1 MTNNNLSL
9 TSSRIWSNRDEDWDQ
24 NQRRQLTRS
33 RPINNQQGE
42 RGGMYLPWRQFE
54 ERVRTG
60 PFGLVRFPSHPHSPA
75 QILIIEGTI
84 NGERVNPRLLQFIHD
99 SPPRIQGEWQ
109 LGFIPEPES
118 SGLTDAEFNS
128 AMKKLRKQTYDPPQL
143 KRKAWKR
150 GLFSS
155 SNHVEGSNDE
165 KNEDK
170 KCTICLEP
178 FVPKKQV
185 LVTPCNHMFHNKCLT
200 PWVKSHGQCPV
211 CRYKL
216 CERKEIIQTPNY
228 NYNSNSAGNIYEDDL
243 ALDLITLV
251 RAMEEALMWMRL
263 S

>member
-1 MTNNNLSL
+1 MECTG
-9 TSSRIWSNRDEDWDQ
+9 RC
-24 NQRRQLTRS
+24 
-33 RPINNQQGE
+33 
-42 RGGMYLPWRQFE
+42 
-54 ERVRTG
+54 ERVSAGARGQVCRRARACARAASGASDLGRRGRRASRRGCAGACTG
-60 PFGLVRFPSHPHSPA
+60 SRAGSQAADLNGFPSHPHSPA

-84 NGERVNPRLLQFIHD
+84 NEERVNPRLLQFIHE

-143 KRKAWKR
+143 KRKAWRR

-155 SNHVEGSNDE
+155 SNYVQGSNDE

-178 FVPKKQV
+178 FVPKEQV
-185 LVTPCNHMFHNKCLT
+185 LVTPCNHIFHDRCLT

-211 CRYKL
+211 CRFKL

-228 NYNSNSAGNIYEDDL
+228 NYNSNSSGNIYEDDL